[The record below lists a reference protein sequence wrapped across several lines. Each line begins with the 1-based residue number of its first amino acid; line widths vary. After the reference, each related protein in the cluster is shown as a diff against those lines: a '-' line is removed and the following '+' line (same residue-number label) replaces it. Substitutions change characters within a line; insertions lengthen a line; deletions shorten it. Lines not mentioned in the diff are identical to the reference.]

1 MDEHTLLFERFHSN
15 IILEILM
22 ELKNVLNRSYV
33 HSMLINHW
41 TTFSK
46 KSTRISARNH
56 DLLRR
61 IHHVL
66 SFSVL
71 LVVDEK
77 LLPCKSHANMIYLL
91 VRRDDKE
98 KHPMGI
104 RLFVLV
110 SIPTLIKQ
118 QIASN
123 TSIGMSMKAYVTR
136 QSMGKKRDVII
147 IEINYLEYFCFFVV
161 M

>member
-1 MDEHTLLFERFHSN
+1 
-15 IILEILM
+15 
-22 ELKNVLNRSYV
+22 
-33 HSMLINHW
+33 
-41 TTFSK
+41 
-46 KSTRISARNH
+46 
-56 DLLRR
+56 
-61 IHHVL
+61 
-66 SFSVL
+66 
-71 LVVDEK
+71 
-77 LLPCKSHANMIYLL
+77 
-91 VRRDDKE
+91 
-98 KHPMGI
+98 MGI